1 MDPFNLVGVII
12 VMLGDLSIIL
22 VSFYLA
28 KRENGYRRELLDKM
42 DRMIQVL
49 QDQKQQ

>member
-1 MDPFNLVGVII
+1 MDPFTWSVINVLLLVI
-12 VMLGDLSIIL
+12 LIIL
-22 VSFYLA
+22 VSLYLA

>member
-1 MDPFNLVGVII
+1 MDPFTWSVINVLLLVI
-12 VMLGDLSIIL
+12 LIIL